1 MKKNNRDGGIWTPLH
16 ITLFYGLFGALWIIF
31 SDTILLCLVSD
42 PKALSHLQTFKGW
55 FFILITAS
63 LLFGLMNS
71 MISRR
76 KMIQHELR
84 QSEQYNRLLF
94 ELSPIGLVLCHMDGA
109 LVDINSAYAG
119 IIGRSVEETLQLSYW
134 DVTPPIYA
142 EQEERQLK
150 SLEETGRYGPYEK
163 EYIRKDGSLV
173 PVRLQGLII
182 DKEGQKFIWSSVEDI
197 SEWKKAEKE
206 LKRNEQVLRLLVEHT
221 PAAIAMFDCSMKY
234 MVVSH
239 RFLIDYNLGGQDIIG
254 RSHYEVFQ
262 EVPEHWKEIYR
273 RCLAGAVEKCE
284 EDLFPR
290 ADGKMDWVRW
300 EIHPWHEPQGQIG
313 GIILFS
319 EVITERKKAEVALGL
334 SEEKF
339 ATTFRNCPEAIV
351 LTSEPSGQFVEVN
364 ESFLGLSGYSLG
376 EVIGRTAL
384 DLGFWVNPAER
395 QQYFDLLQESRR
407 VTNME
412 TDFQKK
418 SGGIIRSLVSG
429 ELIKVQ
435 GSAYI
440 LTVIHDITERKKA
453 ELELKQHREHLE
465 DLVQERTN
473 ALEESQRALMNIV
486 EDLNLKTEELGQ
498 ANTRLKEL
506 DRLKSMFI
514 AAMSHEL
521 RTPLN
526 SIIGFTGLIIGDMVG
541 TISDEQRDML
551 GRVYRAGKH
560 LLSLITDVID
570 IAKIE
575 SGKIV
580 PYPEEFDLHELID
593 EAIGQVQQQAAD
605 KGLSIIQNLPEGPV
619 VINSDRKRLLQCL
632 LNYLSNAVKF
642 SEKGT
647 VTVEVKTTGTEVVN
661 TGSKAVKLTDGW
673 LEISVRD
680 AGIGIKEEDMKL
692 LFGSFVRLATPLKT
706 ITPGTG
712 LGLYL
717 TKKLTTEVLNG
728 TVGAESEEGIGS
740 RFWLRMPIVA
750 GITK

>member
-1 MKKNNRDGGIWTPLH
+1 MKKNNLDGGIWTPLH

-42 PKALSHLQTFKGW
+42 PKVLSHLQTFKGW

-76 KMIQHELR
+76 KTIQHELR

-94 ELSPIGLVLCHMDGA
+94 ELSPIGLVLCHMDGT

-142 EQEERQLK
+142 EQEQWQLK
-150 SLEETGRYGPYEK
+150 SLGETGRYGPYEK
-163 EYIRKDGSLV
+163 EYICKDGSLV

-221 PAAIAMFDCSMKY
+221 PAAIAMFDCGMKY

-239 RFLIDYNLGGQDIIG
+239 RFLMDYNLGDQDIIG
-254 RSHYEVFQ
+254 RSHYEVFP
-262 EVPEHWKEIYR
+262 EVPEHWKEIHR

-290 ADGKMDWVRW
+290 AGGKMDWVRW

-319 EVITERKKAEVALGL
+319 EVITKRKKAEV
-334 SEEKF
+334 
-339 ATTFRNCPEAIV
+339 
-351 LTSEPSGQFVEVN
+351 
-364 ESFLGLSGYSLG
+364 
-376 EVIGRTAL
+376 
-384 DLGFWVNPAER
+384 
-395 QQYFDLLQESRR
+395 
-407 VTNME
+407 
-412 TDFQKK
+412 
-418 SGGIIRSLVSG
+418 
-429 ELIKVQ
+429 
-435 GSAYI
+435 
-440 LTVIHDITERKKA
+440 
-453 ELELKQHREHLE
+453 ELKQHREHLE
-465 DLVQERTN
+465 DLIQERTN

-486 EDLNLKTEELGQ
+486 EDLNIKTEELGQ

-526 SIIGFTGLIIGDMVG
+526 SIIGFTGLIVGDMVG

-580 PYPEEFDLHELID
+580 PYPEDFDLHELID

-619 VINSDRKRLLQCL
+619 AINSDRKRLLQCL

-647 VTVEVKTTGTEVVN
+647 VTVEVKTTGTEVEN
-661 TGSKAVKLTDGW
+661 TGSEAAKLTDGW

-717 TKKLTTEVLNG
+717 TKKLTTEVLDG
-728 TVGAESEEGIGS
+728 TVGAESEEGRGS